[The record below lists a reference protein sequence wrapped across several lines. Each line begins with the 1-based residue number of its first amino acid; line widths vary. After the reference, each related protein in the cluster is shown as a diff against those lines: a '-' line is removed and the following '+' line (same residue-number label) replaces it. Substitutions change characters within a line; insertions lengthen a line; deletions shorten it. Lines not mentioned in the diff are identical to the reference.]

1 MKLKFQKSVND
12 IRGRIIFCK
21 YGDLFLNI
29 VETKKGFSR
38 GGHYH
43 NFDSEHFLLSGKV
56 EFREK
61 NLVTNEEKISMIN
74 SPSVIKVISNSAHLL
89 TALED
94 TLFVEYFENAYSAT
108 DYSEYRSVVIQKMTK
123 IKSD

>member
-1 MKLKFQKSVND
+1 MKLEFQKSVDD

-21 YGDLFLNI
+21 YGDLSLNI
-29 VETKKGFSR
+29 VETKRGFSR

-43 NFDSEHFLLSGKV
+43 DFDSEHFLLSGRV

-61 NLVTNEEKISMIN
+61 NLITNEEKISIIDA
-74 SPSVIKVISNSAHLL
+74 PSIIRVISNSAHLL

-94 TLFVEYFENAYSAT
+94 TLFVEYFKNDYSAT
-108 DYSEYRSVVIQKMTK
+108 DYSEYRSIVIQKMTDRK
-123 IKSD
+123 